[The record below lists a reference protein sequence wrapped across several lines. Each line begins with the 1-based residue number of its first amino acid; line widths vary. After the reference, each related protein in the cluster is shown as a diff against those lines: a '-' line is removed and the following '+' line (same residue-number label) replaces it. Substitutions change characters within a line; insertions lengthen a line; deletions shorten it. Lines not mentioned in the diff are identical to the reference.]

1 MVWLMTD
8 QMGRTPEP
16 LLYSDETFRIR
27 GAIFEVSNA
36 MGPGF
41 LEAVYQECLAME
53 FQARGLPFRAMP
65 GLTLSYKG
73 SRLRQT
79 YSPDFI
85 CFESI
90 IVELKA
96 GRELAPE
103 HHAQVFNSLKAT
115 GLRVGLLVNFGKA
128 GRAVVERLVV

>member
-1 MVWLMTD
+1 MNTD
-8 QMGRTPEP
+8 ELIYQ
-16 LLYSDETFRIR
+16 DETYVLR
-27 GAIFEVSNA
+27 GACFEVYKEK
-36 MGPGF
+36 GCGF

-103 HHAQVFNSLKAT
+103 HHAQVFNYLKAT